1 MSLALA
7 SRKAALLAPWQRNP
21 LWAAARAV
29 PSLDLR
35 FADSKSLIDAVSG
48 QSLIT
53 FTRASD
59 ATFVNSQGVV
69 TTASSNVPRF
79 DHNPTT
85 GESLGLLIEEQRTNF
100 CLQSEAFG
108 TSPWSASNVT
118 VTANTET
125 SPAATLTA
133 DTLAATSANGTVR
146 QPVTTTAVAMTF
158 SVYLKRKTGT
168 GNIDITAD
176 GTTWV
181 TQTINSSTWTRCIV
195 TQTAVAGTSN
205 PGIRIVAS
213 GDEVY
218 AWGGQYE

>member
-1 MSLALA
+1 MSLALT
-7 SRKAALLAPWQRNP
+7 SRKAALLAPWNRNE
-21 LWAAARAV
+21 LWRRARAV
-29 PSLDLR
+29 PSLDQR
-35 FADSKSLIDAVSG
+35 FADDRSLVDAVSG
-48 QSLIT
+48 QQLIT
-53 FTRASD
+53 FSRTSD
-59 ATFVNSQGVV
+59 ATV
-69 TTASSNVPRF
+69 TDSTGTLITVPSGTPRF
-79 DHNPTT
+79 DHNPVT
-85 GESLGLLIEEQRTNF
+85 GESLGLLVEEQRTNL

-108 TSPWSASNVT
+108 TSPWAVSNIT

-133 DTLAATSANGTVR
+133 DTLAATNANGTVR

-158 SVYLKRKTGT
+158 SVYLKRKIGT

-181 TQTINSSTWTRCIV
+181 TQTINSNTWTRCIV
-195 TQTAVAGTSN
+195 TQTAVTGTSN
-205 PGIRIVAS
+205 PGVRIATS

>member
-1 MSLALA
+1 MTLALP
-7 SRKAALLAPWQRNP
+7 SRQIVPAWVRND
-21 LWAAARAV
+21 LWRRARAV

-35 FADSKSLIDAVSG
+35 FADSKSLVDAISG
-48 QSLIT
+48 QNLIT
-53 FTRASD
+53 FTR
-59 ATFVNSQGVV
+59 
-69 TTASSNVPRF
+69 SSNGTYVGSDGLLKTATTNEPRF
-79 DHNPTT
+79 DHNPLT
-85 GESLGLLIEEQRTNF
+85 GECLGLLVEEQRVNY
-100 CLQSEAFG
+100 CLQSEAFN
-108 TSPWSASNVT
+108 TSPWAASNVT
-118 VTANTET
+118 VTPNTET

-133 DTLAATSANGTVR
+133 DTLTASSSNGTVR

-158 SVYLKRKTGT
+158 SVYLKRKSGI

-205 PGIRIVAS
+205 PGIRIATS